1 MTPSIIIPEM
11 AVMLPVKSEL
21 SPLESLPTELLEQIF
36 LQSLNV
42 SLPLASSHL
51 STVLSSNHLK
61 MSIMFKVFS
70 IDSNISS
77 LEHYDELS
85 HILTVGSVD
94 GTYRAIGKLQSRI
107 LACRWMTWNFLQ
119 LYLENFIVRTLL
131 REFRAR
137 NLPWPEGLR
146 ASDPKLMRWHGGAP
160 VRESVV
166 RDFVHE
172 CLGTGI
178 EIETPSDSHSESDI
192 NNYTIGWTINRHFWS
207 PERGGLML
215 HISICPLTGE
225 LTLWRGRQD
234 TTSPDAVEWIKH
246 HWTWAL
252 RQFDTK
258 IPVKLL
264 HGPWTEEQ
272 LSFLFVLLNVGG
284 AEFDPDNKMYRDIA
298 KKGLTEAIRED
309 NCRAV
314 HLIIEAWTCS
324 RPLSMTW
331 KEASTFRIKPDT
343 EHLKV
348 AVTERG
354 CRRDIVQALLS
365 AQSSDIDHTDTAV
378 LEWAENQREQGDG
391 RGQWL
396 LVLLTE
402 NQHRRWTEYGE

>member
-1 MTPSIIIPEM
+1 
-11 AVMLPVKSEL
+11 MLPVKSEL
-21 SPLESLPTELLEQIF
+21 SRLESLPTELLEQIF

-51 STVLSSNHLK
+51 STVLSSTHLK
-61 MSIMFKVFS
+61 MSVMFKIFS
-70 IDSNISS
+70 SDSNISS
-77 LEHYDELS
+77 LEHYGELS
-85 HILTVGSVD
+85 HILRAGSAD

-146 ASDPKLMRWHGGAP
+146 ASDPKQIQWHGGAP

-172 CLGTGI
+172 CLGTEI
-178 EIETPSDSHSESDI
+178 EIETPPDSHSESDI
-192 NNYTIGWTINRHFWS
+192 NDYTIGSTINRHFWS
-207 PERGGLML
+207 PKRGGPML
-215 HISICPLTGE
+215 QISICPLTGE
-225 LTLWRGRQD
+225 LTLWRGLQGA
-234 TTSPDAVEWIKH
+234 TSPDAVRWFKD
-246 HWTWAL
+246 HWTWEL
-252 RQFDTK
+252 RKFDTK

-272 LSFLFVLLNVGG
+272 LSFLFVLNVGG
-284 AEFDPDNKMYRDIA
+284 AEFDLDNKMYRDIA
-298 KKGLTEAIRED
+298 KKGLTEAIRGD
-309 NCRAV
+309 NYRAV
-314 HLIIEAWTCS
+314 RLITEAWASS

-331 KEASTFRIKPDT
+331 KEAWTFRIKPDT

-348 AVTERG
+348 AVIERG

-365 AQSSDIDHTDTAV
+365 AKPSDIDYTNTAV

-391 RGQWL
+391 RGRWL

-402 NQHRRWTEYGE
+402 SQHRRCTETEYMEY

>member
-1 MTPSIIIPEM
+1 MTPSIIFPEM
-11 AVMLPVKSEL
+11 AVMLPVKPEL
-21 SPLESLPTELLEQIF
+21 SRLESLPTELLEQIF

-51 STVLSSNHLK
+51 STVLSSTHLK
-61 MSIMFKVFS
+61 MSVLFKIFS
-70 IDSNISS
+70 SDSNISN
-77 LEHYDELS
+77 LEHYGELS
-85 HILTVGSVD
+85 HILTAGSAD

-166 RDFVHE
+166 RDFVHG
-172 CLGTGI
+172 CLGTET

-192 NNYTIGWTINRHFWS
+192 NNYTIGSTINHHFWS
-207 PERGGLML
+207 PERGGPML

-225 LTLWRGRQD
+225 LTLWRGRQGA
-234 TTSPDAVEWIKH
+234 TSPDAVEWIKH

-252 RQFDTK
+252 RKFNTK
-258 IPVKLL
+258 IPIKLL
-264 HGPWTEEQ
+264 HRPWTEEQ
-272 LSFLFVLLNVGG
+272 LSFLFILNVSG
-284 AEFDPDNKMYRDIA
+284 AKFNLDNKMYRDIA
-298 KKGLTEAIRED
+298 KKGLTEAIRGD
-309 NCRAV
+309 NYRAV
-314 HLIIEAWTCS
+314 HLITEAWASS

-331 KEASTFRIKPDT
+331 KEAWTFRIKPDT

-348 AVTERG
+348 AVIERG

-365 AQSSDIDHTDTAV
+365 AKSSDIDYTNTAV

-402 NQHRRWTEYGE
+402 SQHRRWTEYMEY

>member
-1 MTPSIIIPEM
+1 
-11 AVMLPVKSEL
+11 MLPVKSEL
-21 SPLESLPTELLEQIF
+21 SRLESLPTELLEQIF

-51 STVLSSNHLK
+51 STVLSSTHLK
-61 MSIMFKVFS
+61 MSLVCKIFS
-70 IDSNISS
+70 SDSG
-77 LEHYDELS
+77 ELS
-85 HILTVGSVD
+85 HILRAGSAD
-94 GTYRAIGKLQSRI
+94 GTYSAIGKLQSRI

-119 LYLENFIVRTLL
+119 LYLENFFVRTLL
-131 REFRAR
+131 REFCAL

-172 CLGTGI
+172 CLGTRT
-178 EIETPSDSHSESDI
+178 EMETPSDSHSESYI
-192 NNYTIGWTINRHFWS
+192 INYTIGSTINHHFWS
-207 PERGGLML
+207 PERGGPML
-215 HISICPLTGE
+215 DISICPLTGE
-225 LTLWRGRQD
+225 LTLCRGRQGA
-234 TTSPDAVEWIKH
+234 TSPNAVEWIQH
-246 HWTWAL
+246 QWTWAL

-272 LSFLFVLLNVGG
+272 LSFLFVLNVSG

-309 NCRAV
+309 NYRAV
-314 HLIIEAWTCS
+314 RLITEAWTSS

-331 KEASTFRIKPDT
+331 KEACTFRIKPDT

-348 AVTERG
+348 AVIERG
-354 CRRDIVQALLS
+354 CRRDIVQTLLW
-365 AQSSDIDHTDTAV
+365 AKSSDIDYTDTAV
-378 LEWAENQREQGDG
+378 LEWAESQREQGDG

-402 NQHRRWTEYGE
+402 SQHRCGTEYMEY